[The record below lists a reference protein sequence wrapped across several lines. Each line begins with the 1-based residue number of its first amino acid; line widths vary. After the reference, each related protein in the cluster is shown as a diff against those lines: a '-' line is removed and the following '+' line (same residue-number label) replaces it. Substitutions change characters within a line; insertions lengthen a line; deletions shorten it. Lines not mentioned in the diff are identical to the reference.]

1 MEQTRLAEDEEMQRF
16 LSGLNAFR
24 EEEDVHASTRD
35 VHRSTPVPQS
45 SGPELTRGS
54 WSMSRLKKDA
64 TCSGRRDRLPHLLHF
79 RSNFSLLKDIS
90 AGFYRAWRK
99 TEHHV

>member
-1 MEQTRLAEDEEMQRF
+1 MARF

-45 SGPELTRGS
+45 SGQELTRGS
-54 WSMSRLKKDA
+54 RALRERLSTMFDW
-64 TCSGRRDRLPHLLHF
+64 PF
-79 RSNFSLLKDIS
+79 
-90 AGFYRAWRK
+90 
-99 TEHHV
+99 